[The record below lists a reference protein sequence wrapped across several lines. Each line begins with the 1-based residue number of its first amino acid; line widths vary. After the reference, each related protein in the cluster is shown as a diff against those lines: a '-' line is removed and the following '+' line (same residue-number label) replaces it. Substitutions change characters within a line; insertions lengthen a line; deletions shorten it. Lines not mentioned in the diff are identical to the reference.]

1 MNFISPFE
9 LFISSLQLIRK
20 HGDSELSGAQGRED
34 LNQSLAQAASDPK
47 MKAWCLLKYA
57 IMW

>member
-20 HGDSELSGAQGRED
+20 QGDSELSGAQGRE
-34 LNQSLAQAASDPK
+34 SGRT
-47 MKAWCLLKYA
+47 
-57 IMW
+57 